1 MKAVKNKREVNIMK
15 NTKMSA
21 RIFAGVM
28 AALMFFGVA
37 ATVLGVLLT

>member
-15 NTKMSA
+15 NKKMTA
-21 RIFAGVM
+21 RILAGVM
-28 AALMFFGVA
+28 VALMFFGVA